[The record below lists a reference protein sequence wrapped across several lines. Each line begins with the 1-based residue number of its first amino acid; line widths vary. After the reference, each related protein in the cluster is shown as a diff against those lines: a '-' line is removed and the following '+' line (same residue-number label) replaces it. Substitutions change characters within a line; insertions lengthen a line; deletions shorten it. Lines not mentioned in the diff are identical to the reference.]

1 MMEKFIIN
9 GGRKLDGKV
18 DLQGSKNS
26 ALPILS
32 ACVTVDGISVIHN
45 CPDLSDV
52 SAALK
57 ILEHIGCRIKRDGHT
72 VIVDAASA
80 NRFDIPEKLMRE
92 MRSSI
97 VFLGALISRFGAA
110 CVSSPGGCEIGL
122 RPIDLHLSALRS
134 MNVLINEAGGILECS
149 TDKLLG
155 ANINLAFPSVGATEN
170 IMLAAMGANGETV
183 ITNSAREPE
192 IIDLADFLE
201 SCGAEIYGAGQ
212 SVIRIKPCKKLHS
225 AEHTIIPDRIV
236 ASTFMACVASAGGKA
251 AVNGVCKEHLA
262 PVIPVFETS
271 GCEVAVKNSEL
282 IIKAPD
288 RLSRVKSI
296 GTMPYPGFP
305 TDSQAIITAMLAT
318 AKGTSV
324 VSEKIFENRFRHVPE
339 LIKMGADIRVEDGR
353 VAVIE
358 GVKKLCAANVSSS
371 DLRGGC
377 ALAVAA
383 LGAEGKT
390 VVDEI
395 HHIDRGCEALE
406 VCLAQLG
413 AEISRERKWR
423 DDNEYRKQSAGDRTQ
438 INS

>member
-1 MMEKFIIN
+1 MEILIIN
-9 GGRKLDGKV
+9 GGRKLNGKV
-18 DLQGSKNS
+18 CLQGSKNS

-32 ACVTVDGISVIHN
+32 ACVAVDGISVIHN
-45 CPDLSDV
+45 CPDLTDV
-52 SAALK
+52 AAALK

-72 VIVDAASA
+72 VIVDATGA
-80 NRFDIPEKLMRE
+80 NRFDIPENMMRE

-97 VFLGALISRFGAA
+97 VFLGALLSRFGSA

-122 RPIDLHLSALRS
+122 RPIDLHLSALRR
-134 MNVLINEAGGILECS
+134 MNVFINETGGILECA
-149 TDKLLG
+149 TDNLRG
-155 ANINLAFPSVGATEN
+155 AHINLAFPSVGATEN
-170 IMLAAMGANGETV
+170 ILLASMGATGETV

-192 IIDLADFLE
+192 IIDLANFLE
-201 SCGAEIYGAGQ
+201 SCGAEIHGAGQ
-212 SVIRIKPCKKLHS
+212 SVIRIKPCKKLCS

-251 AVNGVCKEHLA
+251 AVDGVCKEHLM
-262 PVIPVFETS
+262 PVIPVFETA
-271 GCEVAVKNSEL
+271 GCDVSIKQNEL
-282 IIKAPD
+282 IIKAPE
-288 RLSRVKSI
+288 RLSRVKSL

-305 TDSQAIITAMLAT
+305 TDSQAIITAILAT
-318 AKGTSV
+318 ARGTSII
-324 VSEKIFENRFRHVPE
+324 SEKIFENRFRHVPE

-358 GVKKLCAANVSSS
+358 GVKKLYAANVSSS

-383 LGAEGKT
+383 LGAEGET
-390 VVDEI
+390 VLNGI

-406 VCLAQLG
+406 ISLSQLG
-413 AEISRERKWR
+413 AEIKRERKWR
-423 DDNEYRKQSAGDRTQ
+423 DCNEYRKQPAGDRTQ